1 MLALTLSVLD
11 QCPVGEGF
19 PPGQALH
26 NSVDLARLAD
36 GLGYTRYWVAEHHGM
51 PSVASPAPE
60 ILLARITGETQRIR
74 IGSGGIMLPHYAPLK
89 VVEQFAMLE
98 ALAPGRID
106 LGLGRAP
113 GSSQIEALA
122 LVRDRQH
129 SSYQSE
135 DFGQQLMELRA
146 FLDHSFPRDH
156 IFRRI
161 NISPAMAHKPDVWLL
176 GSSLWSASA
185 AAQLALPFAFA
196 HFFSGPN
203 TRAAFEHYFQ
213 AFQPTEDSPRP
224 RAIMAI
230 GVLVAPTQEEAD
242 YLGSSAAAMW
252 RRIRRGIFTP
262 IPKPEDALPEL
273 ADGDYGDYEPG
284 AEFPRFV
291 RGTPETVRARLEEI
305 AAALNLDELMI
316 ITMVHDHQMR
326 RRSYELLAKA
336 FHLTSSV

>member
-1 MLALTLSVLD
+1 MALTLSVLD

-26 NSVDLARLAD
+26 NSVDLAGLAD
-36 GLGYTRYWVAEHHGM
+36 TLGYNRYWVAEHHGM

-60 ILLARITGETQRIR
+60 ILLARITGNTKHIR

-113 GSSQIEALA
+113 GSSQIEAMA
-122 LVRDRQH
+122 LVRNRET
-129 SSYQSE
+129 SAYQSD

-146 FLDHSFPRDH
+146 FLDQSFPRDH
-156 IFRRI
+156 LFSRI

-203 TRAAFEHYFQ
+203 TRAAFEHYFE
-213 AFQPTEDSPRP
+213 AFRPTEESPKP

-230 GVLVAPTQEEAD
+230 GGLCAPTQEEAD

-252 RRIRRGIFTP
+252 RRIRKGIFSP
-262 IPKPEDALPEL
+262 IPTPENALPEL

-284 AEFPRFV
+284 AEFPRFI
-291 RGTPETVRARLEEI
+291 RGTPDSVHARLQEI
-305 AAALNLDELMI
+305 AEKLHIEEMMV

-336 FHLTSSV
+336 AGLHPRD

>member
-1 MLALTLSVLD
+1 MALTLSVLD
-11 QCPVGEGF
+11 QCPVGEGY

-26 NSVDLARLAD
+26 NSVDLAGLAD
-36 GLGYTRYWVAEHHGM
+36 TLGYNRYWVAEHHGM

-60 ILLARITGETQRIR
+60 ILLARMTGNTKQIR
-74 IGSGGIMLPHYAPLK
+74 LGSGGIMLPHYAPLK

-113 GSSQIEALA
+113 GSSQIEAMA
-122 LVRDRQH
+122 LVRNRET
-129 SSYQSE
+129 SAYQSD
-135 DFGQQLMELRA
+135 DFGPQLMELRA

-156 IFRRI
+156 IFSRI

-185 AAQLALPFAFA
+185 AAQLGLPFAFA

-203 TRAAFEHYFQ
+203 TRTAFEHYFE
-213 AFQPTEDSPRP
+213 AFRPTEASPKP

-230 GVLVAPTQEEAD
+230 GVLCAPTQEEAD
-242 YLGSSAAAMW
+242 YLGASAAAMW
-252 RRIRRGIFTP
+252 RRIRRGIFSP
-262 IPKPEDALPEL
+262 IPTPEDALPEL
-273 ADGDYGDYEPG
+273 ADGDFGDYEPG
-284 AEFPRFV
+284 AEFPRFI
-291 RGTPETVRARLEEI
+291 RGTPESVHARLEEI
-305 AAALNLDELMI
+305 ATALNLEEIMV
-316 ITMVHDHQMR
+316 ITMVHNHQMR

-336 FHLTSSV
+336 GGLTPHT